1 MPSVTEYEF
10 AYLDLI
16 KTFHAAMNEVML
28 DDETD
33 KSVKAMNKAFA
44 KAKKYGW
51 DWEND
56 EEWGHW
62 ANKATSPE
70 IVANGL
76 ANAIQKCR
84 LR

>member
-10 AYLDLI
+10 AYFDLM
-16 KTFHAAMNEVML
+16 KTFTEAMKLVMVE
-28 DDETD
+28 DESE
-33 KSVKAMNKAFA
+33 KSIKAVNKAFA
-44 KAKKYGW
+44 KAAKYGW

-56 EEWGHW
+56 EKWGHF
-62 ANKATSPE
+62 ANKATGPE

-76 ANAIQKCR
+76 ANAIEKCR